1 MTSKHCGTCFYKELS
16 TSTACNNC
24 MFFSRWVPRNLYITE
39 PETIEEPKE
48 NEVIKNMTEQ
58 LKVGVKF
65 DNEKPRWSLVPYDA
79 LAEVVDVLTSG
90 AKKYSPDNWKH
101 VPNAEERYVDAAMR
115 HFTAWIS
122 GEKKDPE
129 TGKSH
134 LAHVVCCVFFLMWF
148 EKNK

>member
-1 MTSKHCGTCFYKELS
+1 MASKHCGTCFYKELS
-16 TSTACNNC
+16 TSTACSNC
-24 MFFSRWVPRNLYITE
+24 MFFNKWVPRNLY
-39 PETIEEPKE
+39 IEEPKE

-65 DNEKPRWSLVPYDA
+65 DGDKPRWSLLPFEA
-79 LAEVVDVLTSG
+79 LSEVVDVLTSG
-90 AKKYSPDNWKH
+90 AKKYAPDNWKY

-115 HFTAWIS
+115 HFTAWIA

-134 LAHVVCCVFFLMWF
+134 LAHVMCCVLFLMWF
-148 EKNK
+148 EKKK